1 MQIQHSCRSGHLN
14 RRRETV
20 DSKDEEI
27 RQLVIYNQ
35 TSIAESGS
43 GQKGITYMEI
53 FSCTALTRSAQGC
66 ASSKVDVKVAPNLAG
81 LVRVGVWSDLT

>member
-1 MQIQHSCRSGHLN
+1 MQEMQIQHSCRSGHLN

-35 TSIAESGS
+35 TSIELKRWA
-43 GQKGITYMEI
+43 
-53 FSCTALTRSAQGC
+53 R
-66 ASSKVDVKVAPNLAG
+66 VDRRARNCG
-81 LVRVGVWSDLT
+81 LLHIG